1 MSKQY
6 DMDRFVKA
14 QKNSYD
20 TALSEIRDGMKR
32 SHWMWYIFPQI
43 IGLGRSEIAVFYSI
57 VDEEEARTYIQNEL
71 LRSHL
76 LEISNALLEVE
87 SSDPEHVMGFPDNFK
102 LQSCMTL
109 FAEVAPEEDVFQ
121 KVLDKFFVGEKDKQ
135 TLQILGRSL

>member
-57 VDEEEARTYIQNEL
+57 VDEEAARTYIQNEL

-121 KVLDKFFVGEKDKQ
+121 KVLDKFFAGEKDKQ

>member
-87 SSDPEHVMGFPDNFK
+87 SPDPEHVMGFPDNFK

-121 KVLDKFFVGEKDKQ
+121 KVLDKFFAGEKDKQ

>member
-43 IGLGRSEIAVFYSI
+43 IGLGRSEIAVFYSMWMRKRLERI
-57 VDEEEARTYIQNEL
+57 FRMSYCEAICWR
-71 LRSHL
+71 
-76 LEISNALLEVE
+76 
-87 SSDPEHVMGFPDNFK
+87 
-102 LQSCMTL
+102 
-109 FAEVAPEEDVFQ
+109 
-121 KVLDKFFVGEKDKQ
+121 
-135 TLQILGRSL
+135 

>member
-1 MSKQY
+1 MRENNLA
-6 DMDRFVKA
+6 RFIKA
-14 QKNSYD
+14 QDSDYK
-20 TALSEIRDGMKR
+20 TALAEIKSGHKR
-32 SHWMWYIFPQI
+32 NCWMWYIFPQI

-121 KVLDKFFVGEKDKQ
+121 KVLDKFFAGEKDKQ